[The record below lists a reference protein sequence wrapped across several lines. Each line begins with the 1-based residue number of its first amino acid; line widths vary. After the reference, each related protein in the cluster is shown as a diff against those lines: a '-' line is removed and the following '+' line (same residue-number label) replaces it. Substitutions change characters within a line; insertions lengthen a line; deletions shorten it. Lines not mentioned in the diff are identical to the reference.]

1 MASGESIQNIG
12 VIGLGRMGAAIASNI
27 LKSGFNVI
35 VYNRTADKI
44 RPLVEVGALKA
55 TSPKVAMKS
64 DVVVTSLRDDHA
76 VLDVVS
82 GEEEILSGYNNNN
95 NNYSQTEFM
104 SGRQIFCLL
113 FQRA

>member
-44 RPLVEVGALKA
+44 RPLVEVGSLKA
-55 TSPKVAMKS
+55 TSPKEVAMKS

-95 NNYSQTEFM
+95 NYSQTEFM